1 MPTKPLPIHPSL
13 AHLKQQ
19 AKDLLRSHRLQTME
33 ASQRIREFHPRFRS
47 ASDAEI
53 ANATFALSD
62 ALLTIAR
69 EYGFP
74 SWPRLKAYIESPHQ
88 DRLTHAHHERIED
101 AAFRRAVELLDAGKI
116 DELRTYLAAHPDVVR
131 QRVTFDGGNYFSN
144 PTLLEFV
151 AENPT
156 RHGRLP
162 ANIVDIARAILDAGA
177 KDDKAGLDSTLALAG
192 SSRVAREC
200 GVQRQLIDLL
210 CDYGANACA
219 AIYPALLYGEFDA
232 VDALIRRGA
241 KVDLVVAAATGRYN
255 EAVSLLGD
263 TDAESRQRALALAAQ
278 HGRVDVVRLL
288 LDAGVDPD
296 RYAPVGGH
304 SHATPLHQAVA
315 AGQEPVV
322 RLLVERGARLDIRDI
337 HHHAT
342 PKDWAV
348 HFGREELASYL
359 ESASS

>member
-1 MPTKPLPIHPSL
+1 MPTKPLPINPSL
-13 AHLKQQ
+13 QHLKQQ
-19 AKDLLRSHRLQTME
+19 AKDLLRSHRARTLE

-53 ANATFALSD
+53 GNAAFALSD
-62 ALLTIAR
+62 AQVTIAR

-74 SWPRLKAYIESPHQ
+74 SWPRLKAHIEGPHQ
-88 DRLTHAHHERIED
+88 DRLKRVHHERIED
-101 AAFRRAVELLDAGKI
+101 AAFRRAVELLDAGEI
-116 DELRTYLAAHPDVVR
+116 DELRAYLGAHPDVVR
-131 QRVTFDGGNYFSN
+131 QRVAFDGGNYFSS
-144 PTLLEFV
+144 PSLLEFV

-156 RHGRLP
+156 RHGRMP
-162 ANIVDIARAILDAGA
+162 ANIVDIARAIIDAGG
-177 KDDKAGLDSTLALAG
+177 KDDRASLDSTLALVS

-200 GVQRQLIDLL
+200 GVQRHLIDLL
-210 CDYGANACA
+210 CDYGADAGA
-219 AIYPALLYGEFDA
+219 ATYPALLYGEFEA

-241 KVDLVVAAATGRYN
+241 KVDLVVAAATGRYD
-255 EAVSLLGD
+255 EACALLGHAG
-263 TDAESRQRALALAAQ
+263 AESRQRALAMAAQ
-278 HGRVDVVRLL
+278 HGQVDIVRLL

-315 AGQEPVV
+315 AGQELVV

-348 HFGREELASYL
+348 HFGREELVNYL
-359 ESASS
+359 ESESS